1 MIVDGNRYVSFESGQ
16 ADMQDYFY
24 RSDIDEDELAI
35 FVGEPRRMLP
45 IYPVILGRN
54 FQENLLVVG
63 SINEK
68 VAMSSLILSIV
79 KSLKMQDISST
90 IIASRKNN
98 IYRHMQ
104 QSCDIST
111 SKLIRDMESIC
122 EEIRTLRQK
131 IDARIVS
138 DEFYIIL
145 GLESIYAD
153 MMFSAK
159 ADNNKKAVGIS
170 TTIKYEKRK
179 PGEFDINTL
188 LSKIEQ
194 GESVEIPSNEEQT
207 LEANANIPLS
217 TGMYDAREDLKYI
230 LTHGPKLGYRFVLLY
245 NSVSEFRQN
254 KLESTL
260 FNHRIFFRTPRIDA
274 NGIVDSNNASII
286 AELPDHCF
294 RYTNGLDSLSFR
306 PYLHMGIVIDGWQV
320 TENGMVDIV
329 DEDEDY
335 LL

>member
-1 MIVDGNRYVSFESGQ
+1 
-16 ADMQDYFY
+16 
-24 RSDIDEDELAI
+24 
-35 FVGEPRRMLP
+35 
-45 IYPVILGRN
+45 
-54 FQENLLVVG
+54 
-63 SINEK
+63 
-68 VAMSSLILSIV
+68 MSSLVLSVV
-79 KSLKMQDISST
+79 KSLKMRDVPST

-98 IYRHMQ
+98 VYRHLK
-104 QSCDIST
+104 QSCGIAS
-111 SKLIRDMESIC
+111 SRLIRDMESIC
-122 EEIRTLRQK
+122 EEIRTLKQK
-131 IDARIVS
+131 IEARVAG

-145 GLESIYAD
+145 GLEAIYAD
-153 MMFSAK
+153 MMFSAN
-159 ADNNKKAVGIS
+159 ANSNKKAVGIS
-170 TTIKYEKRK
+170 ATIKYEKRK
-179 PGEFDINTL
+179 PGEIDINTL
-188 LSKIEQ
+188 LTKIER
-194 GESVEIPSNEEQT
+194 GEAVEIPSNEEQAHET
-207 LEANANIPLS
+207 NTNVNSS
-217 TGMYDAREDLKYI
+217 TSIYDAREDLKYI
-230 LTHGPKLGYRFVLLY
+230 LTQGPKLGYRFVLLY

-320 TENGMVDIV
+320 TGNGTVDIV